1 MTENE
6 ESSNNKGPGYAIAR
20 VEIGLGLL
28 VFVYATLSPMI
39 GQMYPALEPDVLY
52 GLWPLVLM
60 FAGLWLVVAGG
71 GIIKY
76 PHWSLL
82 MHLPLVVW
90 LVFSWYAFF

>member
-1 MTENE
+1 MTEKE
-6 ESSNNKGPGYAIAR
+6 ESNDNRPIGLAIAKT
-20 VEIGLGLL
+20 EIGLGLL

-76 PHWSLL
+76 RRWSVL
-82 MHLPLVVW
+82 MHVPLVIW
-90 LVFSWYAFF
+90 LVFSWYAFI